1 MNWEAGNSA
10 KNRSKLLMCLSSV
23 APGRPKLRITLLAFW
38 GNRSD
43 QVELLDIWS
52 APCIFGEFPY
62 VRNGSR
68 RASFAGD
75 GTSDFSNTRHDT
87 FHCLLLCRSWLVRQA
102 SSPFCPL
109 GFAEKKLSQKCCW
122 CANVLSLDW
131 TNVWEHRWILTWS
144 LKRSLPLLL
153 MTPEHASSSPLVD
166 TSERLG
172 NTHPPLFAR
181 RWSPKHPMRTKQKYE
196 SVSALWE
203 SVTVHTSRRLPRN
216 WKLQASEKTTT

>member
-1 MNWEAGNSA
+1 MNWEARNSA
-10 KNRSKLLMCLSSV
+10 KNPSKLLMCLSSV
-23 APGRPKLRITLLAFW
+23 APGRSELRIALLAFW

-52 APCIFGEFPY
+52 ASCIFGEFPC

-75 GTSDFSNTRHDT
+75 GTSDFTNIRHDI
-87 FHCLLLCRSWLVRQA
+87 FHCLLLCRGWLVRKA

-109 GFAEKKLSQKCCW
+109 GFAEKKETITELLLVCKCVVIRWNKC
-122 CANVLSLDW
+122 VR
-131 TNVWEHRWILTWS
+131 EHRWILTWS

-153 MTPEHASSSPLVD
+153 MTPGHVSSSPLVD

-181 RWSPKHPMRTKQKYE
+181 RWSPKHPMRTK
-196 SVSALWE
+196 
-203 SVTVHTSRRLPRN
+203 
-216 WKLQASEKTTT
+216 